1 MVVTC
6 NYPRSSHPG
15 HSPVRYPRR
24 VATDLRKPLARD
36 TPLEIEKVW
45 LDEIRKRG
53 PAFQAQRMIELTN
66 FCRQS
71 AREAVRRAYPEASEA
86 ERDEILLRELY
97 GDEVDA
103 RKVVEMRR
111 QLGFYDPES

>member
-1 MVVTC
+1 M
-6 NYPRSSHPG
+6 
-15 HSPVRYPRR
+15 RYPEI
-24 VATDLRKPLARD
+24 VATDLRIPLSPD
-36 TPLEIEKVW
+36 TPLEVEQVW

-97 GDEVDA
+97 GNQVDA
-103 RKVVEMRR
+103 RKVVELRR
-111 QLGFYDPES
+111 QLGFYDPQS

>member
-1 MVVTC
+1 VTT
-6 NYPRSSHPG
+6 G
-15 HSPVRYPRR
+15 KM
-24 VATDLRKPLARD
+24 KPLSAD
-36 TPLEIEKVW
+36 TPLEVERIW

-53 PAFQAQRMIELTN
+53 PAFQLQRMIELTN

-71 AREAVRRAYPEASEA
+71 AREAVLRAHPEASEA

-103 RKVVEMRR
+103 HKVVELRR
-111 QLGFYDPES
+111 QLGFYDPQP

>member
-1 MVVTC
+1 
-6 NYPRSSHPG
+6 
-15 HSPVRYPRR
+15 
-24 VATDLRKPLARD
+24 VAIDAMKPLSAD
-36 TPLEIEKVW
+36 TPLEVERIW

-53 PAFQAQRMIELTN
+53 PAFQLRRMIELSS

-71 AREAVRRAYPEASEA
+71 AREAVRRAHPEATEA

-103 RKVVEMRR
+103 RRVVELRR
-111 QLGFYDPES
+111 QQGFYDPQP